1 VEEEERQAAAG
12 LEWHWKRCSCWAA
25 RACVS
30 ASVPVSVSSA
40 DAKEMHIKAED
51 VLFP

>member
-1 VEEEERQAAAG
+1 MALKKVQLLGYE
-12 LEWHWKRCSCWAA
+12 SV
-25 RACVS
+25 CVC